1 MTEDTNQIKKHSG
14 RIIGLDSIRFIAA
27 AWVMLYHVG
36 SFPLV
41 HGLDRSNLWGKVIG
55 ASYDCLFC
63 GPASVIV
70 FFVISGFCIHY
81 PYRQGRKQVAFF
93 NFLSRR
99 YIRIMLPWFAWLG
112 FVHSV
117 GMTYDTVGSMVGWSI
132 ECELI
137 YYTFYPLLH
146 LLARWS
152 SWRILIAISFP
163 ISLYFVFFA
172 NPNMMMYPSFGLH
185 GNALLG
191 LPCWLLGCLLAE
203 EFAGTRPISKRAIW
217 AWRGLIIFANA
228 ACFSFMLHLKIGF
241 PYTLNFFGILVYFW
255 LKLEV
260 AMLREVGSLR
270 KYSAFSILEWGGKWS
285 YSLYLMHGP
294 LSRVYNSFGLDDL
307 DVITTWCLKISFI
320 LPFSYLFYL
329 LVEKPSHWL
338 ARRISAKS
346 RGTSS

>member
-1 MTEDTNQIKKHSG
+1 MTENINQIKKSSG

-27 AWVMLYHVG
+27 GWVMFYHVAPP
-36 SFPLV
+36 PLLQE
-41 HGLDRSNLWGKVIG
+41 LDRSHGLGKVIG
-55 ASYDCLFC
+55 AAYDCLFC

-70 FFVISGFCIHY
+70 FFVVSGFCIHY
-81 PYRQGRKQVAFF
+81 PYRQGRKEVKIF

-99 YIRIMLPWFAWLG
+99 YVRILLPWFAWLG
-112 FVHSV
+112 FVNWV
-117 GMTYDTVGSMVGWSI
+117 GMTYDTVGAVVGWSI

-163 ISLYFVFFA
+163 ISLYFVFFV

-203 EFAGTRPISKRAIW
+203 GFAGTKPVSKQRIW
-217 AWRGLIIFANA
+217 VWRTLIIFANA
-228 ACFSFMLHLKIGF
+228 ACFSCMLHLKIGF

-260 AMLREVGSLR
+260 AMLRESDGV
-270 KYSAFSILEWGGKWS
+270 KFLEWGGIWS

-294 LSRVYNSFGLDDL
+294 LSRVYNDFGLDEL
-307 DVITTWCLKISFI
+307 GVITQWCLRISFI
-320 LPFSYLFYL
+320 LICSYAFYL
-329 LVEKPSHWL
+329 VVEKPSHLL
-338 ARRISAKS
+338 ARRISTKDREAPS
-346 RGTSS
+346 